1 MKINILAPDVFEIEE
16 FVSVEEQNI
25 ILNFFKN
32 TKESDWFPKK
42 SDEFVEEK
50 GLINHGV
57 NGNGEP
63 VSELGFFYGKT
74 YQNKLPEF
82 FENIELRIKNL
93 FYSYYLIDP
102 ISLHRHLKGDKHK
115 PHKDYDPINQKRD
128 YHIRYGIVI
137 YFNDD
142 YAGGALDYPEL
153 GIIHKPKAR
162 SLMMHAGNILH
173 GTTEVEND
181 VVRYFATAFVKGTKD
196 KPVEFL
202 LGCC

>member
-1 MKINILAPDVFEIEE
+1 MKINVLAPDIFEIED
-16 FVSVEEQNI
+16 FISVEEQNI
-25 ILNFFKN
+25 VLNFFKN

-42 SDEFVEEK
+42 SDEFIEEK
-50 GLINHGV
+50 ELIA

-74 YQNKLPEF
+74 YQNKLPEV
-82 FENIELRIKNL
+82 FENIESRIRNL
-93 FYSYYLIDP
+93 FYSYYEIARP
-102 ISLHRHLKGDKHK
+102 SLHRHLKGDSHK
-115 PHKDYDPINQKRD
+115 PHTDYDPINQKTD

-142 YAGGALDYPEL
+142 YTGGDLDYPEL

-181 VVRYFATAFVKGTKD
+181 VVRYFATAFVKGTRH
-196 KPVEFL
+196 KPAEFFL
-202 LGCC
+202 DCC